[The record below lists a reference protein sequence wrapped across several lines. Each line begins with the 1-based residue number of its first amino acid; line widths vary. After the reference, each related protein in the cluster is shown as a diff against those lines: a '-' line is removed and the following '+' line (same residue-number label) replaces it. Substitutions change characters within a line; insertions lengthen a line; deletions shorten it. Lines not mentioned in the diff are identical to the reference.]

1 MDIKIPAYVLTADTK
16 EAQLKEISPEN
27 NEKAKGGYGG
37 KEISLKKS
45 YHNISRNGDTVELS
59 EKGQKLHRQ
68 TYQP

>member
-1 MDIKIPAYVLTADTK
+1 MDIKIPAYVLTAD
-16 EAQLKEISPEN
+16 AKEIQGISTEN
-27 NEKAKGGYGG
+27 REKAKGGYGR
-37 KEISLKKS
+37 KEIALKKS